1 MYQKSQNGSPLW
13 AATRAAALCAIS
25 QLPGQRQLS
34 YQASAMYGK
43 AIMAVTVALQDPVQA
58 RSDETLQ
65 TILLLCL
72 YEVSGL
78 LHRWR

>member
-1 MYQKSQNGSPLW
+1 MYQQSQNGSPLR

-25 QLPGQRQLS
+25 QLPGQRQLA

-43 AIMAVTVALQDPVQA
+43 AIMTVAVALQDPVQA

-65 TILLLCL
+65 AILLLCL
-72 YEVSGL
+72 YEVGEL
-78 LHRWR
+78 LH